1 MLASDQVQTTIF
13 LELEGRIRHA
23 VSPKPIS
30 EIEGLIQAE
39 HLIPVELDGQDI
51 YVQTGSIEYLME
63 GDQRP
68 EPPRDEAGPPA

>member
-1 MLASDQVQTTIF
+1 MDDEYQTTIY

-23 VSPKPIS
+23 VSRKPID

-39 HLIPVELDGQDI
+39 HLIPLELDGDEI
-51 YVQTGSIEYLME
+51 YVQTGSIEYLRV

-68 EPPRDEAGPPA
+68 DDEKSK